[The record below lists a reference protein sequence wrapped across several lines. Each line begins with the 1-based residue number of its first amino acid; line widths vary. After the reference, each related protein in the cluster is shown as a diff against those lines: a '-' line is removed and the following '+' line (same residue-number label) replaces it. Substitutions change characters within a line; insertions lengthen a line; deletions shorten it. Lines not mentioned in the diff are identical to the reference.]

1 MAWVILLFFQTDL
14 KNLYWSLTYC
24 VFCCH
29 WQLGLL
35 ISIICCF
42 IFKLQTLFGKIQ
54 RLSIKEWLKFMSCH
68 ESIIVNL
75 SSCIVHL
82 LLQHC
87 FQILFMSSLNVK
99 IVWSFALISISCD
112 NKKDNL
118 KILIYEVGKSLWH
131 NRSLVMPVP
140 IILKVMCIHLSC
152 HGHQNPDGVNHHYY
166 HYSTHTSLAFENVY
180 HYSSRHSHHSTPCRF
195 SVACYQ

>member
-1 MAWVILLFFQTDL
+1 MVPDLLRL
-14 KNLYWSLTYC
+14 LLPG
-24 VFCCH
+24 
-29 WQLGLL
+29 LRLL

-42 IFKLQTLFGKIQ
+42 IFKSQTLFGKIQ
-54 RLSIKEWLKFMSCH
+54 HLSIKGWLKFMSCH

-131 NRSLVMPVP
+131 NMQKPCDACSYNPQSHVHTFIISWTSESWRCESSLFHS
-140 IILKVMCIHLSC
+140 HLS
-152 HGHQNPDGVNHHYY
+152 
-166 HYSTHTSLAFENVY
+166 SLWKCLPLFI
-180 HYSSRHSHHSTPCRF
+180 SSFASLNTLQIFC
-195 SVACYQ
+195 SVLPIGFITCNYWK